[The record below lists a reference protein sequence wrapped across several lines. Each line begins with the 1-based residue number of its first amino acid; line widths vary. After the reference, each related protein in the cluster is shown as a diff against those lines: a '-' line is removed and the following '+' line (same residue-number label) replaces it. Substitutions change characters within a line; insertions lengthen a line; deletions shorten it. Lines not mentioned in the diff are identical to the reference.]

1 MNIIIFIVV
10 LVVLIIVH
18 EFGHFIVAKKSGI
31 RVDEFGIGFPPKIFG
46 KKYGETEY
54 SINAIPFGGFVK
66 IFGENPE
73 DPSVSSKD
81 GSRALVNKSR
91 LTQAAVMFAGVF
103 FNILLAWVLF
113 SATLMAGTPAISG
126 STAEDNAGSLSKYIS
141 NERLLITHVLPN
153 SPADI
158 VGILSGD
165 EILSLSVVG
174 ISDEIKINVNTPD
187 EVILFIKNNNREVL
201 NIELQRGGE
210 IKTVLVSPEE
220 GLIENSPGYFAI
232 GIGMGMIGDLKLP
245 IHLALFEGGKHTIE
259 MLHVI
264 TVGIVTFLFDAV
276 LLNADLSTVAGPV
289 GIVGL
294 VGDASAL
301 GFIAILNFVGLISI
315 NLAVIN
321 LIPFPALDGGRI
333 LFLVIEAVKGSPIK
347 PHIANVVNMVG
358 FALLIFL
365 MIVITLSDI
374 TRLVG

>member
-1 MNIIIFIVV
+1 
-10 LVVLIIVH
+10 
-18 EFGHFIVAKKSGI
+18 
-31 RVDEFGIGFPPKIFG
+31 
-46 KKYGETEY
+46 
-54 SINAIPFGGFVK
+54 
-66 IFGENPE
+66 
-73 DPSVSSKD
+73 
-81 GSRALVNKSR
+81 
-91 LTQAAVMFAGVF
+91 
-103 FNILLAWVLF
+103 
-113 SATLMAGTPAISG
+113 
-126 STAEDNAGSLSKYIS
+126 
-141 NERLLITHVLPN
+141 
-153 SPADI
+153 
-158 VGILSGD
+158 
-165 EILSLSVVG
+165 
-174 ISDEIKINVNTPD
+174 
-187 EVILFIKNNNREVL
+187 
-201 NIELQRGGE
+201 
-210 IKTVLVSPEE
+210 
-220 GLIENSPGYFAI
+220 
-232 GIGMGMIGDLKLP
+232 
-245 IHLALFEGGKHTIE
+245 